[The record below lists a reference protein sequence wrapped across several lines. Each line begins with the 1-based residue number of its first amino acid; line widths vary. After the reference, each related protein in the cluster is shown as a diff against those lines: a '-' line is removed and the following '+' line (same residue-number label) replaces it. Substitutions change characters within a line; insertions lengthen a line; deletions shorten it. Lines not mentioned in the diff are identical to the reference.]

1 MPQGNRGHIG
11 IKKETT
17 TLGWGVR
24 DGTGANNVFL
34 PFVSETLTYNV
45 EEVLSA
51 IQRGERDEPKS
62 YHGQK
67 DFAGDIVVE
76 VHPKS
81 FGHILRSAINKPS
94 PSGEFASSKI
104 TVLANCET
112 VWEHSD
118 TGVITV
124 LDPVEKRKGN
134 NSCKILV
141 SAGVGALPT
150 VLASR
155 EIADDL
161 QTTSHYK
168 FWLRCSV
175 ALEADQVKFRV
186 SDVALGAD
194 TGAEDTVTIPE
205 MPVPYKWYEHRIA
218 VGVVSDLGTAIS
230 CALVQFVDKG
240 EMTLWIDDVRI
251 VETGAPAAT
260 SAKEHVFT
268 PIKVHTDEFHD
279 DCPLRPYT
287 LEVYK
292 DDGGNA
298 FQFLGAVVNKLSL
311 SFSTTD
317 KILKAT
323 LGIIARDFGKIP
335 KTGPSLEPTNPF
347 LWSDARIFIANKDA
361 AVDIEEVTDRCN
373 DLESF
378 KVDFDNNCIAKFA
391 LNNTAIARKFIFNGY
406 MAIPVNFV
414 VDFVS
419 QTEFD
424 YFRAGTERQFI
435 IILDGD
441 VIKPDNGEP
450 TFKFRLRID
459 MPLVRYTAYPINTG
473 GPGRLSAAVVGKAK
487 YSGTGSWLYSIRYTI
502 WNKQEA
508 TEYA

>member
-11 IKKETT
+11 IRKETT

-24 DGTGANNVFL
+24 DGTGNNNVFL
-34 PFVSETLTYNV
+34 PFVSETLTANI

-62 YHGQK
+62 YHGQR
-67 DFAGDIVVE
+67 DFAGDVVVE
-76 VHPKS
+76 VHPHS
-81 FGHILRSAINKPS
+81 FGHILRSAINKPN

-104 TVLANCET
+104 TVIADCET
-112 VWEHSD
+112 KWEHD
-118 TGVITV
+118 DAVITS
-124 LDPVEKRKGN
+124 LDPNEKRKGK
-134 NSCKILV
+134 NSCKIQV
-141 SAGVGALPT
+141 SEGALAVPT
-150 VLASR
+150 VLASQ
-155 EIADDL
+155 EFADSL
-161 QTTSHYK
+161 LTTSHYK
-168 FWLRCSV
+168 FWLRCSIPL
-175 ALEADQVKFRV
+175 AENDVKFRV
-186 SDVALGAD
+186 SDQPLGAD

-205 MPVPYKWYEHRIA
+205 MPTAYKWYEHRIA
-218 VGVVSDLGTAIS
+218 KGDVGDLGAAIS

-260 SAKEHVFT
+260 SAIEHVFT
-268 PIKVHTDEFHD
+268 PIKTRTEEFHP

-292 DDGGNA
+292 DDGGDA

-323 LGIIARDFGKIP
+323 LGIIAKDLGKITP
-335 KTGPSLEPTNPF
+335 TLPGLEPTNPF
-347 LWSDARIFIANKDA
+347 LWSDARIFMANKDA
-361 AVDIEEVTDRCN
+361 VVDIEEVTNRCN

-406 MAIPVNFV
+406 VAIPVNFV
-414 VDFVS
+414 VDFIS
-419 QTEFD
+419 RTEFD
-424 YFRAGTERQFI
+424 HFIDGTERQFI
-435 IILDGD
+435 IVLDGD
-441 VIKPDNGEP
+441 VIKPDNGEL

-459 MPLVRYTAYPINTG
+459 LPLVRYTAYPINTG

-487 YSGTGSWLYSIRYTI
+487 YSSHDDWLYSIRYTI
-502 WNKQEA
+502 WNKQQA

>member
-11 IKKETT
+11 IKKETE
-17 TLGWGVR
+17 WGVR
-24 DGTGANNVFL
+24 AGGANDLFL
-34 PFVSETLTYNV
+34 PFASETLTADI

-62 YHGQK
+62 YQGQR
-67 DFAGDIVVE
+67 DFGGDIVIE

-81 FGHILRSAINKPS
+81 IGHILRSAINIPD
-94 PSGEFASSKI
+94 PTGEFASSKI
-104 TVLANCET
+104 TVIADCET

-118 TGVITV
+118 DGIITS
-124 LDPVEKRKGN
+124 LDPIEKRKGS
-134 NSCKILV
+134 NSCKIQV
-141 SAGVGALPT
+141 SAGVGAVPT

-155 EIADDL
+155 IFADDL
-161 QTTSHYK
+161 TTTSHYK
-168 FWLRCSV
+168 FWLRCSI
-175 ALEADQVKFRV
+175 ALAADDVKFRV
-186 SDVALGAD
+186 SETELGAEGALG
-194 TGAEDTVTIPE
+194 EDTVTIPE
-205 MPVPYKWYEHRIA
+205 MPVPYKWYEFTIA
-218 VGVVSDLGTAIS
+218 KGDVSDMDAAIS

-260 SAKEHVFT
+260 EAREHVFT
-268 PIKVHTDEFHD
+268 PIKTHAQEFHD

-298 FQFLGAVVNKLSL
+298 FEFMGAVINKLSL
-311 SFSTTD
+311 AFSSTD

-323 LGIIARDFGKIP
+323 CGILAKDLDEIGK
-335 KTGPSLEPTNPF
+335 TAMSLETTNPF
-347 LWSDARIFIANKDA
+347 LWSGAKIFIANKDA
-361 AVDIEEVTDRCN
+361 TVDITADTDRCN

-406 MAIPVNFV
+406 LGIPVNFV
-414 VDFVS
+414 VDFVN
-419 QTEFD
+419 QTEFG
-424 YFRAGTERQFI
+424 YFKAGTERQFI
-435 IILDGD
+435 IVLDGD
-441 VIKPDNGEP
+441 VIKTGED
-450 TFKFRLRID
+450 TFPFRLRID

-473 GPGRLSAAVVGKAK
+473 GPGRMSCAVVGKAK
-487 YSGTGSWLYSIRYTI
+487 YSGTAGWLYAIRFTV
-502 WNKQEA
+502 WNKQLN